1 VPLTIPEVQH
11 VSQRAHGLRHGRDLV
26 HLRGVSPLARSSPS
40 VSSISG
46 CTVLHS
52 DQAGQDIE
60 EDYVH
65 LQVCNSCAEVRLF
78 SFPPAFSSDIAPIL
92 SPSSASGI
100 NASTAP
106 HCPTRTTWY
115 VKLRTSQVI

>member
-11 VSQRAHGLRHGRDLV
+11 VSQRAHGLRHGRDLA
-26 HLRGVSPLARSSPS
+26 HLRGVSPLAHSSPAS
-40 VSSISG
+40 VSSLSA

-52 DQAGQDIE
+52 GEAGHEIE

-78 SFPPAFSSDIAPIL
+78 SSIPAFSL
-92 SPSSASGI
+92 
-100 NASTAP
+100 
-106 HCPTRTTWY
+106 C
-115 VKLRTSQVI
+115 